1 MRLTITL
8 LTVFAALAAMPSSAA
23 ELSVRNL
30 GLSVP
35 GGMLVRSAG
44 NVLAVDGSN
53 AAYEVQG
60 DGQVVETTLDQ
71 RYPPPDLLPFPIVKD
86 GRIASG
92 FSGRVMAWYTD
103 ETEDYGHGA
112 LGDPVEALTLVV
124 QEEGGKPARYTV
136 PADEVFEDLEP
147 RIVDLDREQPGRP
160 EVVTIT
166 ASATDGA
173 GIAVFGLGRD
183 SDGNPSLIRLANSA
197 RIGAPYRWLNIAG
210 IDDFDGDGFTE
221 IAYVD
226 RPHIRGE
233 LVFLEWR
240 GGRLREQA
248 RMGGYAN
255 HHGGST
261 VQDMSEVADVDGDGN
276 PDLILPVR
284 GYDAIAA
291 VALTADGLKRLA
303 AVSIP
308 SVPRSGIVSTSPHSA
323 VYLDGDGTLFE
334 IRWTP

>member
-1 MRLTITL
+1 MRLMKTL
-8 LTVFAALAAMPSSAA
+8 LTVITALAAIPSSAA
-23 ELSVRNL
+23 ELSVRKL

-35 GGMLVRSAG
+35 GGVLVRSADHVLVVAG
-44 NVLAVDGSN
+44 NGATF
-53 AAYEVQG
+53 EVQG
-60 DGQVVETTLDQ
+60 DGKVSEIPRDERQ
-71 RYPPPDLLPFPIVKD
+71 PSPDLLPFPVVKD

-92 FSGRVMAWYTD
+92 SFGRVVAWYAD
-103 ETEDYGHGA
+103 ETESYGHGA
-112 LGDPVEALTLVV
+112 LGDSVEALTLVV
-124 QEEGGKPARYTV
+124 QEEGEKSARYTV
-136 PADEVFEDLEP
+136 TGDEVFEDLEP

-183 SDGNPSLIRLANSA
+183 GDGNPSLIRLANSA

-248 RMGGYAN
+248 RVGGYAN

-261 VQDMSEVADVDGDGN
+261 IQDLSEVADVDGDGT

-284 GYDAIAA
+284 GYDAIAV
-291 VALTADGLKRLA
+291 VALTAEGPKRIA
-303 AVSIP
+303 VVSIP
-308 SVPRSGIVSTSPHSA
+308 SAPRSNILSISPNSA

-334 IRWTP
+334 IRWAP